1 MAFNI
6 REEFFIKILIH
17 KDRDTMYTTME
28 IGIDKTG
35 ICEMGQLKIQAI
47 SRPVTN
53 PNMANRSFVPDILA
67 TPLSTRL
74 VNPVMASIMRLM
86 KIKKII
92 PVTSEAAQ
100 KITIF
105 AQGARRSYR
114 LPAPKEDKMLY
125 TAATTP
131 GPRAKP
137 SSVSTILMRFFND
150 DSFHI

>member
-1 MAFNI
+1 MAFII
-6 REEFFIKILIH
+6 REEFFTKILTH
-17 KDRDTMYTTME
+17 RDRDTMYTTIE

-35 ICEMGQLKIQAI
+35 IREIGQLKIQAI

-74 VNPVMASIMRLM
+74 VKPAMASIMRLM

-92 PVTSEAAQ
+92 PVTNEAAQ
-100 KITIF
+100 KIVMF
-105 AQGARRSYR
+105 AQGARMSYR
-114 LPAPKEDKMLY
+114 LPAPNEDKILY

-137 SSVSTILMRFFND
+137 SRVSTILMRFFND